1 MNIKRFLLI
10 YFSIIYLSEFKVAQ
24 GEKKKIV
31 NFAIFSLPPAAL
43 QSPPR
48 GTGTPTWEP
57 LH

>member
-1 MNIKRFLLI
+1 MNIKSFLLFS
-10 YFSIIYLSEFKVAQ
+10 FSIIYLSEFKF
-24 GEKKKIV
+24 EKIV
-31 NFAIFSLPPAAL
+31 NIAIFSLPPAAL